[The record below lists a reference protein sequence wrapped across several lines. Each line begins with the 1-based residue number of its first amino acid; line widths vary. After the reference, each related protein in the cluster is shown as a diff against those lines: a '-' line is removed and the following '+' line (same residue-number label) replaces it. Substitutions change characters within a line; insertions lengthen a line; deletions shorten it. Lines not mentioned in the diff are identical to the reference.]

1 MKVRGRFWVGIWLIF
16 FFAVLV
22 VVAAR
27 QTASVVA
34 ATSLRALQEERR
46 VLESTRND
54 LLLRIRAGR
63 SREHLIPRA
72 ESLGLRLPAD
82 TDVVHVEVDTE
93 GH

>member
-1 MKVRGRFWVGIWLIF
+1 MKVRGRFWVGIWLLF

-27 QTASVVA
+27 QTSAVVSA
-34 ATSLRALQEERR
+34 AELRSLQEDRR
-46 VLESTRND
+46 VLESERND

-63 SREHLIPRA
+63 SREQLIPRA

-82 TDVVHVEVDTE
+82 TDLVMVDVERE
-93 GH
+93 GR